1 MSNSQ
6 HGKLLPQ
13 ARQLRREMTPQ
24 ERKLW
29 YGFLRSYPVKVYKQ
43 KIIDRCIVDF
53 YCHAAQL
60 VIEVDGSQHYQR
72 DGFATDLERTALLE
86 SRGLKVIRFS
96 NPEVDLHFYKVCDII
111 RQTIE
116 ARRELC

>member
-29 YGFLRSYPVKVYKQ
+29 YGFLRRYPVKVYKQ

-53 YCHAAQL
+53 YCHAARL
-60 VIEVDGSQHYQR
+60 VIEVAGSQHYQR
-72 DGFATDLERTALLE
+72 AGFATDLERTALLE

-96 NPEVDLHFYKVCDII
+96 NPEVDLHFYKVCEII